1 MNPTVSELLIGNL
14 VTLSEPPP
22 PESAGDFMTGK
33 VTVVALLSF
42 LCAQEAE
49 NGAAV
54 RTSENAHIRALFAEA
69 AADGWAPGHTALL
82 AELAHG
88 RDADLRLSALD
99 QANAELRRALI
110 TLQTEVEND
119 PSRTARPR
127 EARIMALLVE
137 AARARALMLPGQ
149 PA

>member
-49 NGAAV
+49 KGAAV
-54 RTSENAHIRALFAEA
+54 RASENEHMRAVFAEA
-69 AADGWAPGHTALL
+69 ATDGWAPDHTALL
-82 AELAHG
+82 AELARG

-99 QANAELRRALI
+99 AANAELRRALI
-110 TLQTEVEND
+110 ALQTEVEAD
-119 PSRTARPR
+119 PAP
-127 EARIMALLVE
+127 EARRREKRLVALLVE
-137 AARARALMLPGQ
+137 SARARALALPGQ